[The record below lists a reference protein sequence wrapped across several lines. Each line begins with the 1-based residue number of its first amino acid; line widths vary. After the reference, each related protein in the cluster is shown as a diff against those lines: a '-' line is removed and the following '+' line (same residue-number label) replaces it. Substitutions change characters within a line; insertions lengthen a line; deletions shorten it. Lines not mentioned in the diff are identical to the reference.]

1 VAGFENAA
9 NLQKNKKEKNRK
21 IREKKF
27 SFTHSQNVKNSELR
41 ENPSGFFFP
50 HYKLN
55 TCVLKCCYKGGKS
68 QEHSGY

>member
-9 NLQKNKKEKNRK
+9 NLQKNKK
-21 IREKKF
+21 EKKF